1 MKIYIFLITI
11 IFTLL
16 DANPVSNITKQT
28 ADNLFITNLEYGQ
41 MLYKNPRGI
50 GCVKCHGKKGEGKFI
65 ARYTH
70 KEKKFEINAPAIN
83 NISLQQFTK
92 VLKAK
97 SSTTSIMPSY
107 FLTDDE
113 MKQIHFYITHKD
125 TK

>member
-11 IFTLL
+11 ILTLL
-16 DANPVSNITKQT
+16 HANSVPNITKQT
-28 ADNLFITNLEYGQ
+28 TNNLFITNLEYGE

-50 GCVKCHGKKGEGKFI
+50 GCIKCHGKKGEGKFI
-65 ARYTH
+65 AKYTH
-70 KEKKFEINAPAIN
+70 KKEEIEINAPAIN
-83 NISLQQFTK
+83 NINLEHFIK

-97 SSTTSIMPSY
+97 SSVKSIMPTF

-125 TK
+125 TQ